1 MYGAIVTMWIFIP
14 VYVTTIGSVGTDVID
29 GTCVPWG
36 VYSSYAAEVAMTSSV
51 FLITYLLPLVIMMF
65 CYVRIVHALRCK
77 VSNGKYQIQNSIWFN
92 LS

>member
-1 MYGAIVTMWIFIP
+1 MYGAIVILWIIIP
-14 VYVTTIGSVGTDVID
+14 AYVTTVGSVGTEIIE

-51 FLITYLLPLVIMMF
+51 FLITYLLPLVMMMF

-77 VSNGKYQIQNSIWFN
+77 VSKGKHQTV
-92 LS
+92 L